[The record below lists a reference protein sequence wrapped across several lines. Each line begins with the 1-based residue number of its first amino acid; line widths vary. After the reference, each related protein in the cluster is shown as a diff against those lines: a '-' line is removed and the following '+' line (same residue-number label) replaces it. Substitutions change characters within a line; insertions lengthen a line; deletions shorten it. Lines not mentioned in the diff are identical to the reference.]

1 MLCQTSLREKLTLW
15 RRRSKERV
23 LVVLMSILAVIINI
37 EMDCCYFVVRRP
49 RKAALEYNQLE
60 PCRYKNGD

>member
-1 MLCQTSLREKLTLW
+1 
-15 RRRSKERV
+15 
-23 LVVLMSILAVIINI
+23 MSILAVIINI

-49 RKAALEYNQLE
+49 RKASLEYNQLE